1 MKLIVDP
8 RSSASLRVLT
18 YVAYKGIAVD
28 VVGIDILA
36 GEHRRDDYAALNP
49 SRAVPALDLGDDG
62 VITQS
67 MAIMEW
73 LEAKHPQPAAM
84 PADEL
89 DRARVRSL
97 CGLIGADVHPL
108 TNLRVRQE
116 VERMAGEAASRQWVR
131 HWTDVGLAAVDK
143 WLGRYAGAYSVG
155 DAVTLADF
163 FVTPLVFNAR
173 RVGCDVRGYG
183 NVGRVVGNCLK
194 LPAFVDLTRLLPPWD
209 GVAAK
214 L

>member
-18 YVAYKGIAVD
+18 YLAYKDISLD
-28 VVGIDILA
+28 VVGIDILT

-49 SRAVPALDLGDDG
+49 SRAVPALDLGEDG

-84 PADEL
+84 PPDEL
-89 DRARVRSL
+89 GRARVRSL

-116 VERMAGEAASRQWVR
+116 VERMAGEAASREWVR
-131 HWTDVGLAAVDK
+131 HWTGVGLAAVDE

-163 FVTPLVFNAR
+163 FVAPLVFNAR
-173 RVGCDVRGYG
+173 RIGC
-183 NVGRVVGNCLK
+183 NVGRHSNVARVVGNCLK
-194 LPAFVDLTRLLPPWD
+194 LATFERVR
-209 GVAAK
+209 
-214 L
+214 